1 MNDLELRLT
10 DLLARK
16 ADEVDVRPVDG
27 FAETPYTTALASTDL
42 DSMAKTHAIWQRS
55 TSHLRACDL
64 GWTGAAADRP
74 GHPRRRRRRGGR
86 GRVAG

>member
-27 FAETPYTTALASTDL
+27 FAESPYTTALASTDL
-42 DSMAKTHAIWQRS
+42 EP
-55 TSHLRACDL
+55 TSA
-64 GWTGAAADRP
+64 TSA
-74 GHPRRRRRRGGR
+74 PRRNRRRSPR
-86 GRVAG
+86 ASWPPPPSWS